1 MRALVAFAAAFLLLM
16 AGCPQEL
23 VEEREDGGN
32 GQQAPSAPPY
42 QPPSGDADGNGNGNG
57 DGETPLEEEEQQIE
71 DCLEY
76 SNYVIGKLHG
86 VQGTYFNKC
95 DGSSLEYYS
104 CKYGEVEKKTQ
115 RCGWGCGGGACVH
128 NTDNALCV
136 SSSESN
142 DPYSRGISKMVIGT
156 TVMEEVED
164 RCASPDELWEYS
176 CYYGDIR
183 KEAVKCAC
191 REGECVG

>member
-1 MRALVAFAAAFLLLM
+1 MRALVAFAAVFLLFM

-23 VEEREDGGN
+23 VEERENGEN
-32 GQQAPSAPPY
+32 GQQAPSAPAY
-42 QPPSGDADGNGNGNG
+42 QPSSDGDGDGNGNGN
-57 DGETPLEEEEQQIE
+57 GETPLEEEEEQIE

-76 SNYVIGKLHG
+76 ADYVIGKLHG
-86 VQGTYFNKC
+86 VQGTYYNKC
-95 DGSSLEYYS
+95 DLSNLIYYS
-104 CKYGEVEKKTQ
+104 CKYGMVEEKHQ
-115 RCGWGCGGGACVH
+115 RCGWGCKDGACVH

-136 SSSESN
+136 SSSESS
-142 DPYSRGISKMVIGT
+142 DPYERGVSKMVTGT

-183 KEAVKCAC
+183 KETVKCTC
-191 REGECVG
+191 REGECIG